1 VNPNEQRR
9 LGVSLH
15 PNAGPHLREFA
26 SVIIFVPFRRIDFRL
41 LIDPQRKRD
50 LMTAK
55 TIDHT
60 TLSRLVEAGAVRGA
74 HVVGQAGG
82 WAVTVKY
89 GMAERSL
96 AAQRSRQ
103 VRLFKRMETLV
114 SYLKAV
120 GISRFDVDAAR
131 YTPEGGARGTRGRI
145 APRRFAAHTKPP
157 PMTSGSANR
166 SEKPY
171 TRRMTRPRSG
181 LAMTT
186 LRRDGRRSG
195 QSWPHES
202 RPEVRLD
209 RCLAPASTRRS
220 RCAT

>member
-1 VNPNEQRR
+1 
-9 LGVSLH
+9 
-15 PNAGPHLREFA
+15 
-26 SVIIFVPFRRIDFRL
+26 
-41 LIDPQRKRD
+41 
-50 LMTAK
+50 MTAE

-120 GISRFDVDAAR
+120 ESPTSTWMRRITRR
-131 YTPEGGARGTRGRI
+131 KGARIIPGRI
-145 APRRFAAHTKPP
+145 GPRRCAVHTKPP

-166 SEKPY
+166 SGKPY
-171 TRRMTRPRSG
+171 VRQMTRAPFG

-186 LRRDGRRSG
+186 PTRGGRRSG
-195 QSWPHES
+195 QRLPHGLP
-202 RPEVRLD
+202 PEIRLD
-209 RCLAPASTRRS
+209 CCLAPASTRRS
-220 RCAT
+220 GRAT